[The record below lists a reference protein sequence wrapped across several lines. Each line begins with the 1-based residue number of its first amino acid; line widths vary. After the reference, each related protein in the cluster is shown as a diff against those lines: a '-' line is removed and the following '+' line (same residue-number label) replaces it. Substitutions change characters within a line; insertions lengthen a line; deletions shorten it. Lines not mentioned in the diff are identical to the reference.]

1 MKNKLMKNIAMGVM
15 AILVNCQLQMS
26 EGKLKTEGIE
36 LNSIETNLVK
46 ELNKYDSF
54 EIVNISNEKAIVYRD
69 LRVTIYPTKTSD
81 FVDFSISNG
90 YYNSNKKK
98 SLKIVDNVINLDD
111 VFYVEAKDILEK
123 GLNHH
128 NLKYNDKQLESYISY
143 DYDTTAVRIK
153 TKSN

>member
-1 MKNKLMKNIAMGVM
+1 MKNKLMKNIAVRVVT
-15 AILVNCQLQMS
+15 ILVACQLQIS
-26 EGKLKTEGIE
+26 EDKLKAEGIE

-69 LRVTIYPTKTSD
+69 LRVAIYPTKTSD

-90 YYNSNKKK
+90 YYNSSNKK
-98 SLKIVDNVINLDD
+98 SLEIVDNVIDLDNI
-111 VFYVEAKDILEK
+111 FYVEAKNILEK